1 LWQIK
6 NLTPDTSNRTVILET
21 ESMIAETN
29 IKSSADEA
37 LRHGEAVMVRPKR
50 RFKINQPL
58 AKAHAV
64 DVPVP
69 IPTTS
74 PFPQQK
80 RMKRSGRLH
89 QQWHAAP
96 EFCAAAPKLPAA
108 PTSHELVG
116 IFMQVCMRP
125 AHSHHS
131 TSVSAH

>member
-1 LWQIK
+1 
-6 NLTPDTSNRTVILET
+6 
-21 ESMIAETN
+21 MIADTKV
-29 IKSSADEA
+29 KSSAEEA
-37 LRHGEAVMVRPKR
+37 RPLREAVMLHPKR

-58 AKAHAV
+58 PKKSVV
-64 DVPVP
+64 DAPVPVP
-69 IPTTS
+69 IIS
-74 PFPQQK
+74 ASPQQK

-89 QQWHAAP
+89 QQWRTAP

-131 TSVSAH
+131 RSLSSH

>member
-1 LWQIK
+1 LH
-6 NLTPDTSNRTVILET
+6 SSILDIDF
-21 ESMIAETN
+21 MISSIN
-29 IKSSADEA
+29 MKSSADEA
-37 LRHGEAVMVRPKR
+37 LPHGEAVTPRPKR
-50 RFKINQPL
+50 RFKINQPSARKSL
-58 AKAHAV
+58 V
-64 DVPVP
+64 DAPVPVP
-69 IPTTS
+69 IIS
-74 PFPQQK
+74 PLPQQT

-89 QQWHAAP
+89 QQWHTAP